1 MTIIGVQLI
10 VAAFGFLMLY
20 NLFLHWKKKDIGFRG
35 FVAWFVMWGGL
46 LFINFFPKLIEPFI
60 KELFFIRIFDFA
72 TVGALIV
79 LTYVMFEN
87 HIRINKMQLQ
97 IERLVSRIAISKK
110 SKNDK

>member
-20 NLFLHWKKKDIGFRG
+20 NLFLHWKKKNIGIKG
-35 FVAWFVMWGGL
+35 VIAWFLMWGGL

-87 HIRINKMQLQ
+87 HIRINKMQSE
-97 IERLVSRIAISKK
+97 IERLVRKLAIR
-110 SKNDK
+110 KNK

>member
-1 MTIIGVQLI
+1 MNIVGVQLI

-35 FVAWFVMWGGL
+35 FVAWFLMWGGL

-60 KELFFIRIFDFA
+60 KSLFFIRIFDFA
-72 TVGALIV
+72 TVFALIV

-87 HIRINKMQLQ
+87 HIRINKMQMQL
-97 IERLVSRIAISKK
+97 EKLVRMLAIKK
-110 SKNDK
+110 SKKQ